1 MGTDDRQKMHGAH
14 ARLEG
19 QGGPREGKQG
29 APRECMPAEEGPKPP
44 QPQRPAAPARAPP
57 PALGQSGEGIQ
68 PPSKES
74 VLTV

>member
-44 QPQRPAAPARAPP
+44 QPQRPAAPAWAPLRLWVKVGKGFSRPLRRA
-57 PALGQSGEGIQ
+57 S
-68 PPSKES
+68 
-74 VLTV
+74 